1 MLFITLAHVN
11 PGGWE
16 ILKEGM
22 PEECYK
28 AIKEA
33 YVVYGRTDIVLL
45 WEAPDLETANSYMK
59 HIVATGAMR
68 TETMVVASTLRE
80 FLA

>member
-1 MLFITLAHVN
+1 MLFITLAEVN

-16 ILKEGM
+16 TLKTGM
-22 PEECYK
+22 PEECFK

-33 YVVYGRTDIVLL
+33 YVVYGRTDIVII
-45 WEAPDLETANSYMK
+45 WEAQDMETANSYMK
-59 HIVATGAMR
+59 HIVATGAIKP
-68 TETMVVASTLRE
+68 ETMVVASTLRD